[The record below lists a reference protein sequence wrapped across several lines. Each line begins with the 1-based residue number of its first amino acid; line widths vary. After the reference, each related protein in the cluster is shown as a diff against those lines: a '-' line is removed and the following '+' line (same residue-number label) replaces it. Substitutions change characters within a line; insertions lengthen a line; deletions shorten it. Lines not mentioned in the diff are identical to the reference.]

1 MSDKILLFS
10 DLHVHMHKNQMSRLE
25 DGLRVLEWIFKTA
38 IENQIDVL
46 VFGGDLYQDR
56 QRIHTISYEKTFS
69 LIRQFMENYPQLK
82 LYLLVGNHDMWF
94 NDKWNVSSI
103 APMEAIRGV
112 NVVNKV
118 CTIEIIP
125 GFKLDFIPYTKNPL
139 EDIATKFTTKSDVLV
154 SHIAIDG
161 AQLNSFHNMKAEVS
175 VEFEGDMVKVDLNN
189 FNEWKKVFLGHYHCA
204 QKLNDVVEYIG
215 SPMELNFGEAF
226 QQKHIIILDTKTLET
241 KYVVND
247 FSPKHLIIKES
258 QIEAYDLEG
267 NFVQI
272 LVEDIASTNIVDVRK
287 QILSNNKNVTLE
299 FKENKKEKGVENI
312 STKDKFDFADG
323 EILERYVSVSN
334 KELDPIKLL
343 AIGKEICQNV

>member
-1 MSDKILLFS
+1 
-10 DLHVHMHKNQMSRLE
+10 
-25 DGLRVLEWIFKTA
+25 
-38 IENQIDVL
+38 
-46 VFGGDLYQDR
+46 
-56 QRIHTISYEKTFS
+56 
-69 LIRQFMENYPQLK
+69 
-82 LYLLVGNHDMWF
+82 
-94 NDKWNVSSI
+94 
-103 APMEAIRGV
+103 
-112 NVVNKV
+112 
-118 CTIEIIP
+118 
-125 GFKLDFIPYTKNPL
+125 
-139 EDIATKFTTKSDVLV
+139 
-154 SHIAIDG
+154 
-161 AQLNSFHNMKAEVS
+161 
-175 VEFEGDMVKVDLNN
+175 
-189 FNEWKKVFLGHYHCA
+189 
-204 QKLNDVVEYIG
+204 
-215 SPMELNFGEAF
+215 MELNFGEAF